1 MGTVSQKIDLTETFP
16 LLARAPIVEAVI
28 EVRARAGVA
37 WDESAISERLKPRL
51 PEYPV
56 VESHRG
62 FRHEIRMVPG
72 QPAEQ
77 ALQDL
82 GWRGLRFESEDKRH
96 IAQFNRDS
104 FVFSRLTP
112 YESWDQFQKEGL
124 RLWRLHLDLAKPT
137 ETQRLGLRFVNR
149 IAIPPGEFE
158 LEDYLEAP
166 PRTPRAMDLPFVGFL
181 DRHKLSVPGYPY
193 EINIIQTVQDPQGE
207 EATGAGLILDIDVF
221 TTGAFALSGDVI
233 EKHLSEMRWLK
244 NKAFFGSIKPKTL
257 EMLK

>member
-1 MGTVSQKIDLTETFP
+1 MSLRIDLAETFP
-16 LLARAPIVEAVI
+16 LLGRAPIVEAVI

-37 WDESAISERLKPRL
+37 WDESAISERLKPKL

-112 YESWDQFQKEGL
+112 YVSWEQFQKEGL
-124 RLWRLHLDLAKPT
+124 RLWQLHSELAQPA
-137 ETQRLGLRFVNR
+137 EAQRLGLRFVNR
-149 IAIPPGEFE
+149 IPAPVGEFQ
-158 LEDYLEAP
+158 LEDYIEAS
-166 PRTPRAMDLPFVGFL
+166 PRTPRDLDIPLVDYL
-181 DRHKLSVPGYPY
+181 DRRVLNVPGYPY
-193 EINIIQTVQDPQGE
+193 NVAVIQTVQHPQGE
-207 EATGAGLILDIDVF
+207 EAMGVGLILDIDVF
-221 TTGAFALSGDVI
+221 TTTPSSPGRDVV
-233 EKHLSEMRWLK
+233 EKRLAEMRWLK
-244 NKAFFGSIKPKTL
+244 NKVFFGSITPKTL